1 MHLRQ
6 LPLELRRRQK
16 DARFLAHEVI
26 RHFVPVGD
34 DAPHEV
40 WMALRPL
47 PDKEERRPGTVTAQ
61 DTQQLRS
68 RCRIGPVVDGDSYVL
83 LTSGDGREDLCAA
96 DPSSQPC

>member
-40 WMALRPL
+40 RMALRPL

-68 RCRIGPVVDGDSYVL
+68 RCRIGPVVDGESHVL
-83 LTSGDGREDLCAA
+83 LTCGDGRDDLCAG